1 MSSTPVRQPE
11 VNAVGV
17 VGPPCSS
24 AAELPSPQV
33 NKRRPFVLRALNDPL
48 LFKAAG
54 GDSAAAAM
62 YIQQQQQQGMQQLQ
76 IRPPHMP
83 QMMGPPQGGFQS
95 PYDRNSSGSHF
106 PLLRNASRAASIVEH
121 RSVEREED
129 AVASA

>member
-24 AAELPSPQV
+24 AAELPSPQ
-33 NKRRPFVLRALNDPL
+33 
-48 LFKAAG
+48 
-54 GDSAAAAM
+54 
-62 YIQQQQQQGMQQLQ
+62 
-76 IRPPHMP
+76 
-83 QMMGPPQGGFQS
+83 
-95 PYDRNSSGSHF
+95 YDRNSSGSHF